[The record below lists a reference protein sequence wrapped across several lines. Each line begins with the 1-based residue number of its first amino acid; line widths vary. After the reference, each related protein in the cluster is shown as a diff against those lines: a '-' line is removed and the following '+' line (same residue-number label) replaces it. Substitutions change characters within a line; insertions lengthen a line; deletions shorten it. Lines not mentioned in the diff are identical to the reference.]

1 MLYDVKLRI
10 AYAYTSPSDK
20 TRLVVRLLPNT
31 IPGTQDVLSR
41 LLTFDPVPAERRE
54 RVDFFGNTMTTAVW
68 HHPMQALTIDLAA
81 RFDRKPQ
88 PKLLDFSPPVGAIGA
103 EIASRRS
110 LASYAPQHF
119 TAASRRAGPDP
130 SMTAFARDHIGPE
143 MTTFQAIEAIGRA
156 LYTEMR
162 FDASATDVGTPA
174 QEAFANR
181 HGVCQDFSHVM
192 ISCLRGVG
200 IPAGYVSGFLRTLPP
215 PGQPRLEGAD
225 AMHAWVRA
233 WAGNELGWI
242 EYDPTNAQFAG
253 GDYVTVAW
261 GRDYDDVSPVRGAVR
276 AAGGQTSTQAVDV
289 IPIGA

>member
-10 AYAYTSPSDK
+10 AYSYTAPSDR

-31 IPGTQDVLSR
+31 IPATQDVVSR

-68 HHPMQALTIDLAA
+68 HQPMKALTIGLDA
-81 RFDRKPQ
+81 RFDRKPVREF
-88 PKLLDFSPPVGAIGA
+88 LDFSPPVDALA
-103 EIASRRS
+103 TEIAQRRS
-110 LASYAPQHF
+110 LASHAPQHF
-119 TAASRRAGPDP
+119 AAASRRAGPDP
-130 SMTAFARDHIGPE
+130 EMTAFSRDRIAPG
-143 MTTFQAIEAIGRA
+143 MTTLQAIEAIGRA
-156 LYTEMR
+156 LHTTMR
-162 FDASATDVGTPA
+162 FDAAATDVGTPA
-174 QEAFANR
+174 REAFDKR

-192 ISCLRGVG
+192 ISCLRGIG

-253 GDYVTVAW
+253 TDYLTVAW
-261 GRDYDDVSPVRGAVR
+261 GRDYDDVSPVRGALRV
-276 AAGGQTSTQAVDV
+276 AGGQASTQAVDV
-289 IPIGA
+289 IPVEG